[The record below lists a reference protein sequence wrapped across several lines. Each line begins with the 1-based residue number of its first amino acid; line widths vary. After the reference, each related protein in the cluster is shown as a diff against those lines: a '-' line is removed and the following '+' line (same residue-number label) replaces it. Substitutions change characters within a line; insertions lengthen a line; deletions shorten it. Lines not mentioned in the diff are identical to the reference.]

1 MEENMNE
8 EALTADGQKDD
19 DIDYVEDREEL
30 TEERIKDMLDAREYK
45 ELKEEL
51 ETNMYPVDL
60 AEILEEFDQ
69 KHMVLVFRLLAKE
82 EAAETFSYM
91 NSDMREDLINAL
103 TDSELEEIMEE
114 MYLDD
119 TVDVLEEMPANVV
132 DRLLMVTDAEK
143 RQQINQLLQYPEDSA
158 GSLMTTDYISL
169 RPKMTISDAI
179 KRIRRTINEA
189 ETIYT
194 CYVTDDNRKLLGYL
208 SVKNLLLAEPNE
220 KVCDIMDKTIICV
233 HTLSD
238 KEDVAKDMNK
248 YDFVTMPVVDD
259 EGRLVGIVTFD
270 DAIDVMQDEAT
281 EDIERMAAI
290 NPTEES
296 YFKTSDFKHAK
307 NRIFWLLILMLS
319 AAITGTILTKYEDA
333 CAAIPALVS
342 FIPMLMSTGGNC
354 GSQSSTMIIRGM
366 SVDEIKLKDFLKVI
380 FTEFRISLVIC
391 VILAIVNGVRIW
403 IMSGDLQ
410 IATVVSLSI
419 IFIVI
424 ISQFIGCSL
433 PMLAKRCKLDPAVMA
448 APLITTIV
456 DATSILIFF
465 NIATRFF
472 NL

>member
-1 MEENMNE
+1 
-8 EALTADGQKDD
+8 
-19 DIDYVEDREEL
+19 
-30 TEERIKDMLDAREYK
+30 
-45 ELKEEL
+45 
-51 ETNMYPVDL
+51 
-60 AEILEEFDQ
+60 
-69 KHMVLVFRLLAKE
+69 
-82 EAAETFSYM
+82 
-91 NSDMREDLINAL
+91 
-103 TDSELEEIMEE
+103 
-114 MYLDD
+114 
-119 TVDVLEEMPANVV
+119 
-132 DRLLMVTDAEK
+132 
-143 RQQINQLLQYPEDSA
+143 
-158 GSLMTTDYISL
+158 
-169 RPKMTISDAI
+169 MTISDAI

-333 CAAIPALVS
+333 CEAIPALVS

-366 SVDEIKLKDFLKVI
+366 SVDEIKSHI
-380 FTEFRISLVIC
+380 YRIQNFAC
-391 VILAIVNGVRIW
+391 NMRY
-403 IMSGDLQ
+403 
-410 IATVVSLSI
+410 
-419 IFIVI
+419 
-424 ISQFIGCSL
+424 IGNR
-433 PMLAKRCKLDPAVMA
+433 KRCANMDNV
-448 APLITTIV
+448 
-456 DATSILIFF
+456 
-465 NIATRFF
+465 R
-472 NL
+472 

>member
-1 MEENMNE
+1 MVKRILKN
-8 EALTADGQKDD
+8 
-19 DIDYVEDREEL
+19 
-30 TEERIKDMLDAREYK
+30 TEPDMRQMI
-45 ELKEEL
+45 
-51 ETNMYPVDL
+51 N
-60 AEILEEFDQ
+60 EIL
-69 KHMVLVFRLLAKE
+69 K
-82 EAAETFSYM
+82 
-91 NSDMREDLINAL
+91 
-103 TDSELEEIMEE
+103 
-114 MYLDD
+114 
-119 TVDVLEEMPANVV
+119 
-132 DRLLMVTDAEK
+132 
-143 RQQINQLLQYPEDSA
+143 YPEDSA

-419 IFIVI
+419 ICIVI

>member
-1 MEENMNE
+1 MTQSKNKVILYIGLKMIGVMKMTALAKTIETLLENKKYSSLRDVLSSMNE
-8 EALTADGQKDD
+8 ADIAAMFSEVSSDS
-19 DIDYVEDREEL
+19 L
-30 TEERIKDMLDAREYK
+30 PL
-45 ELKEEL
+45 L
-51 ETNMYPVDL
+51 
-60 AEILEEFDQ
+60 
-69 KHMVLVFRLLAKE
+69 FRLLPKDLAADTFALMDTDEQELLIRGFSDNEIKE
-82 EAAETFSYM
+82 VFDELYVDDAA
-91 NSDMREDLINAL
+91 DI
-103 TDSELEEIMEE
+103 
-114 MYLDD
+114 
-119 TVDVLEEMPANVV
+119 VEEMPANVV
-132 DRLLMVTDAEK
+132 KSIL
-143 RQQINQLLQYPEDSA
+143 PEDSA

-419 IFIVI
+419 ICIVI

>member
-1 MEENMNE
+1 MTQSKNKVILYIGLKMIGVMKMTALAKTIETLLENKKYSSLRDVLSSMNE
-8 EALTADGQKDD
+8 ADIAAMFSEVSSDS
-19 DIDYVEDREEL
+19 L
-30 TEERIKDMLDAREYK
+30 PL
-45 ELKEEL
+45 L
-51 ETNMYPVDL
+51 
-60 AEILEEFDQ
+60 
-69 KHMVLVFRLLAKE
+69 FRLLPKDLAADTFALMDTDEQELLIRGFSDNEIKE
-82 EAAETFSYM
+82 VFDELYVDDAA
-91 NSDMREDLINAL
+91 DI
-103 TDSELEEIMEE
+103 
-114 MYLDD
+114 
-119 TVDVLEEMPANVV
+119 VEEMPANVV
-132 DRLLMVTDAEK
+132 K
-143 RQQINQLLQYPEDSA
+143 RILKNTEPDMRQMINEILKYPEDSA

-296 YFKTSDFKHAK
+296 Y
-307 NRIFWLLILMLS
+307 LIMMLS
-319 AAITGTILTKYEDA
+319 ASIKGTILTKYEDA

-419 IFIVI
+419 ICIVI

>member
-1 MEENMNE
+1 MTALAKTIETLLENKKYSSLRDVLSSMNE
-8 EALTADGQKDD
+8 ADIAAMFSEVSSDS
-19 DIDYVEDREEL
+19 L
-30 TEERIKDMLDAREYK
+30 PL
-45 ELKEEL
+45 L
-51 ETNMYPVDL
+51 
-60 AEILEEFDQ
+60 
-69 KHMVLVFRLLAKE
+69 FRLLPKDLAADTFALMDTDEQELLIRGFSDNEIKE
-82 EAAETFSYM
+82 VFDELYVDDAA
-91 NSDMREDLINAL
+91 DI
-103 TDSELEEIMEE
+103 
-114 MYLDD
+114 
-119 TVDVLEEMPANVV
+119 VEEMPANVV
-132 DRLLMVTDAEK
+132 K
-143 RQQINQLLQYPEDSA
+143 RILKNTEPDMRQMINEILKYPEDSA

-307 NRIFWLLILMLS
+307 NRIFRLLILMLS

-354 GSQSSTMIIRGM
+354 GSQSST
-366 SVDEIKLKDFLKVI
+366 
-380 FTEFRISLVIC
+380 ISLVIC

-419 IFIVI
+419 ICIVI